1 MNASTERVAHVPY
14 ELPSGKHGVYETT
27 WKRKTIVLLTG
38 VYAERES
45 RRGIKVLDFGS
56 GRGELM
62 EMLNA
67 AGFDAY
73 GVDPDPKCVE
83 LSARY
88 GQAVQ
93 GSASDLHKYF
103 PPKFF
108 DAVCALHV
116 LEHVDCPLECV
127 RRLKEFVRGYFV
139 FSVPNLCTPVRM
151 EYRRRPRLPVNEG
164 HLYGWD
170 YSHFRNFLERHCGLE
185 IVGYAP
191 DVVQIPHFSNLAWKL
206 GMGEKLEVQWLPKL
220 FPYLAHSITVLCR
233 VPNSGAG
240 TD

>member
-1 MNASTERVAHVPY
+1 MNVPAVHVAHVPY
-14 ELPSGKHGVYETT
+14 KLPPGKHGAYETL
-27 WKRKTIVLLTG
+27 WKQKTMELLAG
-38 VYAERES
+38 VYPERES
-45 RRGIKVLDFGS
+45 RRVIKVLDFGS

-62 EMLNA
+62 EMLRT

-88 GQAVQ
+88 GRAVR
-93 GSASDLHKYF
+93 GSVSDLHNHF

-116 LEHVDCPLECV
+116 LEHVECPLECV
-127 RRLKEFVRGYFV
+127 RRLMEFVKSYFV

-151 EYRRRPRLPVNEG
+151 EYRRRPRIPVNEG

-191 DVVQIPHFSNLAWKL
+191 DVVQIPHFSNLVWKL
-206 GMGEKLEVQWLPKL
+206 GLGEKLEVRWLPKL
-220 FPYLAHSITVLCR
+220 FPYLANSITVLCR
-233 VPNSGAG
+233 IPGSRVGM
-240 TD
+240 D